1 LRKSVNAAALAYLVS
16 VSAIA
21 NEPTGATKLAL
32 DGAIPLAGVA
42 LVTIAIVTYFHTRR
56 IAAVIAV
63 LLVVALSYVVP
74 LLSLFMFNSMEF
86 ALWLGVLWPWLAL
99 LLTHVTLRRRRALP
113 SESS

>member
-1 LRKSVNAAALAYLVS
+1 MRKSVNAAALAYLVS

-32 DGAIPLAGVA
+32 DGAIPLTGVA

-56 IAAVIAV
+56 IAAVVAV

-99 LLTHVTLRRRRALP
+99 LLTHVTLRRQRALP